1 MCRPCGKGAPWWPSF
16 MAVVDRAL
24 SPEFGVPGPISDGV
38 TGSEG
43 GGGRLISVGV
53 VILRL

>member
-24 SPEFGVPGPISDGV
+24 SPEFGVPLLCRTRCHSG
-38 TGSEG
+38 
-43 GGGRLISVGV
+43 
-53 VILRL
+53 